1 MIDVASCSH
10 RMRSCPLSREIFA
23 GRLQSVNEVTFVR
36 RRIIFETYV
45 GLPFPSIIQRR
56 AQKLDVHRQAG
67 LVNRS
72 VALRLIN
79 RLIDRLDDA
88 ALGAF
93 DTSSVD
99 GCFHTTLAP
108 IVRVFRTPMG
118 PGGFLDLD
126 MASALSK
133 RRSRIEILLPRHPAL
148 SEG

>member
-1 MIDVASCSH
+1 M
-10 RMRSCPLSREIFA
+10 
-23 GRLQSVNEVTFVR
+23 GRRVRTGCALVHSLVRYLRADFSPVNEVTFVR

-56 AQKLDVHRQAG
+56 EQKLDVHRQAG

-99 GCFHTTLAP
+99 GCFHHSCA
-108 IVRVFRTPMG
+108 
-118 PGGFLDLD
+118 D
-126 MASALSK
+126 
-133 RRSRIEILLPRHPAL
+133 RSCFSNADGAGRF
-148 SEG
+148 S

>member
-1 MIDVASCSH
+1 MIDAASCSH

-79 RLIDRLDDA
+79 RLIYRLDDA

-99 GCFHTTLAP
+99 GCFHHSCA
-108 IVRVFRTPMG
+108 
-118 PGGFLDLD
+118 D
-126 MASALSK
+126 
-133 RRSRIEILLPRHPAL
+133 RSCFSNADGAGRF
-148 SEG
+148 S